1 MPDAPGDVI
10 EIFKMA
16 FFVRGMSQ
24 ESKNWY
30 MEKRGMDSFIKTFTK
45 LQEQYKNRMNTM
57 AQEKQTGRQ
66 RDTPRGPPRVHIAE
80 STKPP
85 WVGKSRVGRPSSSRV
100 TTKRNWKANCMNY
113 VQTGKCKDHE
123 NGKCPYWHKS
133 RVRAYFGALMRD
145 ENVEDLLVSEYE
157 REDITDSE
165 EEEYEPEE
173 DDTWYPKGT

>member
-1 MPDAPGDVI
+1 
-10 EIFKMA
+10 
-16 FFVRGMSQ
+16 
-24 ESKNWY
+24 

-57 AQEKQTGRQ
+57 AQDRQ
-66 RDTPRGPPRVHIAE
+66 PTRPPRGTPRANIAE
-80 STKPP
+80 TTKPP

-100 TTKRNWKANCMNY
+100 TTKRNWKANCMNF

-145 ENVEDLLVSEYE
+145 ENVENLLVSEY
-157 REDITDSE
+157 
-165 EEEYEPEE
+165 
-173 DDTWYPKGT
+173 